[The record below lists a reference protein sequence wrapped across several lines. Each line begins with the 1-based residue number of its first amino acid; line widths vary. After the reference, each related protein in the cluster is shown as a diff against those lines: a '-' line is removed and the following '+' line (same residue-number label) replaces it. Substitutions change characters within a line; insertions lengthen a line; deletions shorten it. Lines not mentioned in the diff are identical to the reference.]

1 MGYKKNKS
9 MEAAWI
15 HTHVKIGRRQ
25 QRGAWTTKANFKDV
39 RKNGPDIP
47 KESRPATHCSFH
59 IKTKQM
65 FLFPPSLNTQII
77 KLRC

>member
-25 QRGAWTTKANFKDV
+25 QRDAWATKAKGLRFKDV

-47 KESRPATHCSFH
+47 KESRPATHCV
-59 IKTKQM
+59 
-65 FLFPPSLNTQII
+65 LFT
-77 KLRC
+77 